1 MTAITG
7 TITGAQQSAV
17 FNSTQGVSDV
27 LTVARGG
34 ALYLEAQL
42 GSGEWITIS
51 GVVGAYNVLTPDAG
65 VNYRF
70 RGVDG
75 TDTDYY
81 MGP

>member
-1 MTAITG
+1 MSAVTG
-7 TITGAQQSAV
+7 TLVGAQQSAV

-34 ALYLEAQL
+34 AMYLEAQL
-42 GSGEWITIS
+42 GSGEWIVLS
-51 GVVGAYNVLTPDAG
+51 GIVGAYNVLTPDTG

-75 TDTDYY
+75 TDSDYY
-81 MGP
+81 IGP